1 VKRPLVTLLTDFG
14 VADSYVAEVKAVLL
28 SAVPDVTLVD
38 ISHDVGPGDVRAAQY
53 LLARS
58 WKRFPA
64 GTVHLVVVDPG
75 VGTSRRAMACERD
88 GHRFTGPDNG
98 VLTPVLGDI
107 TVEIPVS
114 PQASSTFHG
123 RDVFA
128 PAAAR
133 LATGAPLTEIGSPLR
148 DPVRLEIPEPQR
160 KAQGLFGE
168 VVYLDRFGTL
178 VTNLVLAE
186 SGAGH
191 RLKIGG
197 TYVPVRRTFGDVSTG
212 ELVGFVGSGGSIEIA
227 QRDGSAASRLGAS
240 VGTEVALIPGD

>member
-1 VKRPLVTLLTDFG
+1 VKPPVVTLLTDFG
-14 VADSYVAEVKAVLL
+14 LADSYVAEVKAVLL

-38 ISHDVGPGDVRAAQY
+38 ISHDVGPGDIRAAQY

-58 WKRFPA
+58 WKRFPP

-98 VLTPVLGDI
+98 VLTPVLDGPA
-107 TVEIPVS
+107 VELRVS
-114 PQASSTFHG
+114 PQAAPTFHG

-133 LATGAPLTEIGSPLR
+133 LAAGASLADIGSLLR
-148 DPVRLEIPEPQR
+148 DPVRLEIPEPR
-160 KAQGLFGE
+160 RNGRDVIGE
-168 VVYLDRFGTL
+168 VIYADRFGTL
-178 VTNLVLAE
+178 ITNLVPAE
-186 SGAGH
+186 SGQGH
-191 RLKIGG
+191 RLKIGETG
-197 TYVPVRRTFGDVSTG
+197 VAVRRTFGDVPSG

-227 QRDGSAASRLGAS
+227 QRDGSAASRLGAG
-240 VGTEVALIPGD
+240 VGTEVVLMPAD